1 LVLNEEVHSI
11 SEASFFLCEDE
22 NMPYPLE
29 HAARMSAPDQ
39 YDRMRRENDKFGEGI
54 DAIWGIKGNKVEL
67 QAIRFDKKKFTVT
80 EAKKW
85 LKDNDYKPIL
95 FEPAKKETNNMLQR
109 VTVNFS
115 SPVRK
120 DKMEGRDYI
129 VVPMVMLTEGVHAG
143 SNGPLYYPPD
153 ELSKSVTLWDHK
165 PIIVYH
171 PQVNGGPVSACDPDI
186 LTNRKVGVILH
197 SKYEDGKLK
206 AEAWMEPDRIKVVDS
221 RILDSIENNQK
232 VEVSTGLFTDNEPE
246 EGEWKTETYSAIARN
261 YRPDHLAI
269 LPDLKGACSIE
280 DGAGL
285 LQNQVF
291 ATNIMDSKVIGNSSR
306 KETLMD
312 DNVKKMVDALIADK
326 ASGWTEEDRE
336 FLSALPV
343 DKLQKIIGK
352 AKTPL
357 PSLPSEEDDEYKK
370 KKDKEDEEIENSVQT
385 IEDYIN
391 AAPEGMRDVL
401 KSGLAAHNEER
412 AKFIKT
418 ITANKAN
425 VFSEEDLKA
434 KGLQELKA
442 IAVLA
447 SQKPV
452 SYRGQG
458 EVITDNKEEPLVAP
472 SLTFDK

>member
-1 LVLNEEVHSI
+1 
-11 SEASFFLCEDE
+11 
-22 NMPYPLE
+22 
-29 HAARMSAPDQ
+29 
-39 YDRMRRENDKFGEGI
+39 
-54 DAIWGIKGNKVEL
+54 
-67 QAIRFDKKKFTVT
+67 
-80 EAKKW
+80 
-85 LKDNDYKPIL
+85 
-95 FEPAKKETNNMLQR
+95 
-109 VTVNFS
+109 
-115 SPVRK
+115 
-120 DKMEGRDYI
+120 
-129 VVPMVMLTEGVHAG
+129 
-143 SNGPLYYPPD
+143 
-153 ELSKSVTLWDHK
+153 
-165 PIIVYH
+165 
-171 PQVNGGPVSACDPDI
+171 
-186 LTNRKVGVILH
+186 
-197 SKYEDGKLK
+197 
-206 AEAWMEPDRIKVVDS
+206 
-221 RILDSIENNQK
+221 
-232 VEVSTGLFTDNEPE
+232 
-246 EGEWKTETYSAIARN
+246 
-261 YRPDHLAI
+261 
-269 LPDLKGACSIE
+269 
-280 DGAGL
+280 
-285 LQNQVF
+285 
-291 ATNIMDSKVIGNSSR
+291 MDSKVIGNSSR